1 MPKSYY
7 EILDVKPDAS
17 DGEIR
22 RAYRKK
28 IREFHPDLN
37 PEKARADKRSREL
50 NIALEVLTDPAKRK
64 RYDEQLERMGKA
76 KANKEFETEANTT
89 EGDAKESFDFEPKG
103 NETGPKRRQKKSTKR
118 LQPIWL
124 LLSIVTAGFAAV
136 CVSMVFLWVFFRLDP
151 TGLLAAEP
159 QQLPS
164 EKGYMQE
171 MLDGEELKA
180 LHSELKNLHSRIDA
194 LASTNGPELDSPV
207 NLAHQKSVLKS
218 HYSIQGVDG
227 PDSSEPIELSIKPP
241 RGRHII
247 FSTIVA
253 FSEEPMSRTFVL
265 RSGLTV
271 LLFHLVSSSPL
282 TKQIETSER

>member
-103 NETGPKRRQKKSTKR
+103 NE
-118 LQPIWL
+118 
-124 LLSIVTAGFAAV
+124 LSLI
-136 CVSMVFLWVFFRLDP
+136 
-151 TGLLAAEP
+151 
-159 QQLPS
+159 
-164 EKGYMQE
+164 
-171 MLDGEELKA
+171 
-180 LHSELKNLHSRIDA
+180 
-194 LASTNGPELDSPV
+194 
-207 NLAHQKSVLKS
+207 
-218 HYSIQGVDG
+218 
-227 PDSSEPIELSIKPP
+227 
-241 RGRHII
+241 HI
-247 FSTIVA
+247 
-253 FSEEPMSRTFVL
+253 
-265 RSGLTV
+265 
-271 LLFHLVSSSPL
+271 
-282 TKQIETSER
+282 